1 MKKLCIYILIYST
14 IITSWAQNYF
24 DRLYGEDGNLF
35 PDLSEGRAYQ
45 LQDSTFLFS
54 YYTSDV
60 LLNEGRIHL
69 NRLDSNGDLLFNSQI
84 HEPGFYL
91 GVLEFIP
98 VDTDHFILLAA
109 KLTNGSNQAG
119 ILLAKLD
126 SSFETVWSKIF
137 YDGDHNLLGSKI
149 FPAPDGGF
157 LIGGRIWFYS
167 SETGIF
173 IDEQV
178 LVIRTDSM
186 GEELWRK
193 TYGSPVLRERVLG
206 IAPTNDG
213 GFLLAGYSRV
223 PSSNNGQGLIIKI
236 DHSGNQQWL
245 KTYGLNAYWESFHR
259 ISLLQD
265 GNFIIVGQL
274 NNNTSNPQFGKQW
287 HWIVKIAPNGH
298 ILWQRIYGESRVG
311 TWLWDFVELPDGNVV
326 AAGATK
332 NIPTNSQAGFIM
344 KITADGDSLWAH
356 TYDRHPGYIDLFYS
370 INTTL
375 DGGFVLTGFA
385 RRPDG
390 SSQDAWI
397 LKVDSLGCSEP
408 GCIEITS
415 TEEPEGPP
423 EEESFRLWPNPASDF
438 FWVEWPRPLPAGRH
452 FIIVFD
458 SAGRQI
464 LRRELPA
471 GDSALEL
478 EVGGLAPGVYWC
490 SLVVEGR
497 PYRARPL
504 LIVR

>member
-1 MKKLCIYILIYST
+1 MKKLCICILIYST

-35 PDLSEGRAYQ
+35 PDLSDGKAHQ
-45 LQDSTFLFS
+45 LPDSTYLFS
-54 YYTSDV
+54 YYTSHVALDERIIQINHLDQNGE
-60 LLNEGRIHL
+60 LLKNQ
-69 NRLDSNGDLLFNSQI
+69 QI
-84 HEPGFYL
+84 HEPGFSCFIKAFVPIDTEHFLML
-91 GVLEFIP
+91 G
-98 VDTDHFILLAA
+98 A
-109 KLTNGSNQAG
+109 KRPSGTSQME
-119 ILLAKLD
+119 IMLAKFTMND
-126 SSFETVWSKIF
+126 SGYVPVWWR
-137 YDGDHNLLGSKI
+137 YYNDGANYLWGSAVI
-149 FPAPDGGF
+149 SAADSGYY
-157 LIGGRIWFYS
+157 IAGRTRLYHQD
-167 SETGIF
+167 TGTF

-193 TYGSPVLRERVLG
+193 TYGSPALRERVLG

-265 GNFIIVGQL
+265 
-274 NNNTSNPQFGKQW
+274 
-287 HWIVKIAPNGH
+287 
-298 ILWQRIYGESRVG
+298 
-311 TWLWDFVELPDGNVV
+311 
-326 AAGATK
+326 
-332 NIPTNSQAGFIM
+332 
-344 KITADGDSLWAH
+344 
-356 TYDRHPGYIDLFYS
+356 YDRHPGYIDLFYS

-423 EEESFRLWPNPASDF
+423 GGVDDFRLWPNPASDHV
-438 FWVEWPRPLPAGRH
+438 WVEWPRPLPAGRH

-478 EVGGLAPGVYWC
+478 EVGGLAPGVYYC
-490 SLVVEGR
+490 TPAIEGQARSTR
-497 PYRARPL
+497 PFV
-504 LIVR
+504 IVR